1 MDIAKIFSTGRSQ
14 AVRLPKQYRF
24 QGDSVLIKRVG
35 NAVVL
40 LPRSASWDSLA
51 EALALFEPGLRLK
64 REQPSRGAGRIP
76 VAAGNCVL

>member
-1 MDIAKIFSTGRSQ
+1 MDVAKIFSTGRSQ

-40 LPRSASWDSLA
+40 LPRSASWDSLTQ
-51 EALALFEPGLRLK
+51 ALALFEPGLRLERDQPARAERRRPLK
-64 REQPSRGAGRIP
+64 R
-76 VAAGNCVL
+76 

>member
-1 MDIAKIFSTGRSQ
+1 MDVAKIFTTGRSQ

-40 LPRSASWDSLA
+40 LPRAASWDSLA
-51 EALALFEPGLRLK
+51 EALAMFEPGVRLGRDQPAHADRRRALR
-64 REQPSRGAGRIP
+64 R
-76 VAAGNCVL
+76 

>member
-1 MDIAKIFSTGRSQ
+1 MDVAKIFTTGRSQ

-24 QGDSVLIKRVG
+24 DGDSVLIKRVG

-51 EALALFEPGLRLK
+51 DALTMFEPGLHLERD
-64 REQPSRGAGRIP
+64 QPARADRRR
-76 VAAGNCVL
+76 ALRR